1 MTGPQRASP
10 TRRRRPRRIPIVLA
24 TWAALGAGTLG
35 GAAADPCEPA
45 ARAELGRLGVPPDTV
60 AGISFVDVTDGGRS
74 GQRVVGYEA
83 WTSLTSCRGS
93 VVTKF
98 NLACRVRETYAR
110 GDCRLSGVRTYR

>member
-1 MTGPQRASP
+1 MTGKHRAP
-10 TRRRRPRRIPIVLA
+10 PARRRQLRRIAIVLA
-24 TWAALGAGTLG
+24 TWAALGAYTLG
-35 GAAADPCEPA
+35 VAAAHPCDGAA
-45 ARAELGRLGVPPDTV
+45 RGELERLGVAPDTV
-60 AGISFVDVTDGGRS
+60 TRTSFVDVTDGGRS
-74 GQRVVGYEA
+74 GVRVVGYEA

>member
-1 MTGPQRASP
+1 MTGTHRASP
-10 TRRRRPRRIPIVLA
+10 AGLRRHWRIPLVLA

-35 GAAADPCEPA
+35 NAAAHDCDPA
-45 ARAELGRLGVPPDTV
+45 ARAELERLGVAPDTV
-60 AGISFVDVTDGGRS
+60 TQTSFVDVTEGSRS

-93 VVTKF
+93 LVTKF